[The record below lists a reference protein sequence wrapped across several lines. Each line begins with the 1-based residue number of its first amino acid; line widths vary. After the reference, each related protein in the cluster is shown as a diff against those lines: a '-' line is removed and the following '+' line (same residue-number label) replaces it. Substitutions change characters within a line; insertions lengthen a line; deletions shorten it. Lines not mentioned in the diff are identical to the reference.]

1 MSALSLT
8 DPSRWNPEIID
19 GLHQSAVTLT
29 CTWDILSFLHFYY
42 SGSIHGTGIFCPLG
56 AKHST
61 SPLSQKHTLIP
72 ISFTEA
78 LFVFGDFSEAG
89 LRVLAKF

>member
-19 GLHQSAVTLT
+19 GLHQSAVRLT

-56 AKHST
+56 CKAFYLT
-61 SPLSQKHTLIP
+61 TI
-72 ISFTEA
+72 TEA
-78 LFVFGDFSEAG
+78 HTDPNL
-89 LRVLAKF
+89 LH